1 MGRTAAITTT
11 HSGTYFIRV
20 RDRGLNY
27 SLSNFVADAFDR
39 LDGGFVAGN
48 NKDGVGG
55 EDDPDNGVVDE
66 KSSEGTVA
74 KEGATPA
81 PIDGMDVAGKIE
93 D

>member
-1 MGRTAAITTT
+1 MGRTTAITTT

-20 RDRGLNY
+20 RDRGLDY

-48 NKDGVGG
+48 NKDGAGG
-55 EDDPDNGVVDE
+55 EDNPDNGVVDK
-66 KSSEGTVA
+66 KSGEGTVA
-74 KEGATPA
+74 KERATPA
-81 PIDGMDVAGKIE
+81 PINRIDAAGKIK